1 MLGMSDRSV
10 HNALPAGVVLLCLSS
25 LAAAQAY
32 SIRFTRPWKVGD
44 RYRILATASSSAYSG
59 ATVGSTMVNTN
70 IGDINVELLS
80 DATVLEIRPDGRIAK
95 VSLVIYK
102 CIFRKDDKKK
112 AVPRETL
119 VIASVENGDQVF
131 RVNGQP
137 VDPDTATA
145 LSLVLW
151 LDPQEKSED
160 QVFGTSEQKRV
171 GESWAIKAASVADWP
186 LQARTDAT
194 GADIKG
200 VVTVSK
206 PCSFEP
212 EQRKLDD
219 ADLQCCATRSIRK
232 LQFSPAH
239 SGANRPELLRR
250 PQWARRPILGRS

>member
-1 MLGMSDRSV
+1 MLGMGDRFV
-10 HNALPAGVVLLCLSS
+10 HNAVPAAVVLLCLSS

-32 SIRFTRPWKVGD
+32 SIRFARPWKVGD
-44 RYRILATASSSAYSG
+44 RYRILATASSSAHSG

-112 AVPRETL
+112 AVPRGTL

-239 SGANRPELLRR
+239 SGANRP
-250 PQWARRPILGRS
+250 